1 MGTQIKIIIVF
12 IIFINSLFSEEE
24 SLRIYTSRDLKGN
37 VKSCTCTTVPIAG
50 MMGRASFFNSE
61 KIDPKRDILIELGD
75 YLGTAIP
82 MDKYPAIFEGFLAM
96 GYHFLG
102 ISEQELKNTSKDSW
116 QKYYFSP
123 VSSNLN
129 YKEKNSALNE
139 IDTVYRNG
147 KTVSFVS
154 VIFPSKFEKIGDT
167 YTSGMNY
174 TLPQDLINRLS
185 IEKKADL
192 WIFSFWG
199 TEKEM
204 EEINFSNSFTNRLV
218 ILNLERTI
226 PKEGFKTYKKL
237 GKVYFQGLEN
247 GDEINIFTYNKDFKF
262 IKTKKVVLDAEN
274 LAENEKISGII
285 KKYNIK

>member
-1 MGTQIKIIIVF
+1 MKILLYLF
-12 IIFINSLFSEEE
+12 IIFFNSLYSQDQN
-24 SLRIYTSRDLKGN
+24 LRIYTSRDLKGN
-37 VKSCTCTTVPIAG
+37 VKSCLCTTVPIAG
-50 MMGRASFFNSE
+50 MMGRASFLQSE
-61 KIDPKRDILIELGD
+61 KIDPKKDILIELGD

-129 YKEKNSALNE
+129 YKDKILVLNE
-139 IDTVYRNG
+139 FETVYRYG
-147 KTVSFVS
+147 KTVSFLS
-154 VIFPSKFEKIGDT
+154 IIFPSKFEKIGDT
-167 YTSGMNY
+167 YTKELNY
-174 TLPQDLINRLS
+174 IPPQDLLNRLA
-185 IEKKADL
+185 IEKKSDL

-204 EEINFSNSFTNRLV
+204 EDLNFANSFPNRLV
-218 ILNLERTI
+218 ILNLERGV
-226 PKEGFKTYKKL
+226 PKEGFKTYKKV

-247 GDEINIFTYNKDFKF
+247 GDDINIFEYNKDFKF
-262 IKTKKVVLDAEN
+262 VKNKKVLLVAEN
-274 LAENEKISGII
+274 LPENEKISGIV

>member
-1 MGTQIKIIIVF
+1 MKILLFLF
-12 IIFINSLFSEEE
+12 IIFFNSLYSQDQN
-24 SLRIYTSRDLKGN
+24 LRIYTSRDLKGN

-50 MMGRASFFNSE
+50 MMGRASFLDSE
-61 KIDPKRDILIELGD
+61 KIDPKKDILIELGD

-129 YKEKNSALNE
+129 YKDKISVLNE
-139 IDTVYRNG
+139 FETVYRYG
-147 KTVSFVS
+147 KTVSFLS
-154 VIFPSKFEKIGDT
+154 IFFPSKFEKIGDA
-167 YTSGMNY
+167 YTKELNY
-174 TLPQDLINRLS
+174 IPPQDLLNRLA
-185 IEKKADL
+185 IEKKSDL

-204 EEINFSNSFTNRLV
+204 EDLNFANSFPNRLV
-218 ILNLERTI
+218 ILNLERGV
-226 PKEGFKTYKKL
+226 PKEGFKTYKKI

-247 GDEINIFTYNKDFKF
+247 GDDINIFEYNKDFKF
-262 IKTKKVVLDAEN
+262 VKNKKVLLVAEN
-274 LAENEKISGII
+274 LPENEKISGIV

>member
-1 MGTQIKIIIVF
+1 MKILLYLF
-12 IIFINSLFSEEE
+12 IIFFNSLYSQDQN
-24 SLRIYTSRDLKGN
+24 LRIYTSRDLKGN

-50 MMGRASFFNSE
+50 MMGRASFLDSE
-61 KIDPKRDILIELGD
+61 KIDPKKDILIELGD

-129 YKEKNSALNE
+129 YKDKILVLNE
-139 IDTVYRNG
+139 FETVYRYG
-147 KTVSFVS
+147 KTVSFLS
-154 VIFPSKFEKIGDT
+154 IIFPSKFEKIGDT
-167 YTSGMNY
+167 YTKELNY
-174 TLPQDLINRLS
+174 IPPQDLLNRLA
-185 IEKKADL
+185 IEKKSDL

-204 EEINFSNSFTNRLV
+204 EDLNFANSFPNRLV
-218 ILNLERTI
+218 ILNLERGV
-226 PKEGFKTYKKL
+226 PKEGFKTYKKV
-237 GKVYFQGLEN
+237 GKVYFQGFEN
-247 GDEINIFTYNKDFKF
+247 GDDINIFEFNKDFKF
-262 IKTKKVVLDAEN
+262 VKYKKVLLVAEN
-274 LAENEKISGII
+274 LPENEKISGIV